1 MVSEVQ
7 QFINWV
13 QLRNPQARTWKD
25 YSYDLKRFEE
35 SIGEKP
41 LKEITYRDI
50 DRFIEAQSE
59 RGLSNRS
66 INRMVKTISSLF
78 NYFAYADHSLEN
90 PVIPRRHKLRE
101 PQRLPRPVPEKE
113 LEAFFSVIEDPRN
126 KAIFT
131 LMLRCGL
138 RISEV
143 ASLQMNDLYLEEERP
158 RIQVLGKNGYE
169 RSVYLSGQA
178 LDMLKDYLRRR
189 PDVKDGHVF
198 ISFLKK
204 GLSPTAI
211 HQHLSHYREQARVYL
226 TAHQLRHSFGTNLVR
241 ERVPV
246 VAIQKLMGHRWIET
260 TMNYIQVNDPEVQA
274 DFFAATQQLEG
285 WAE

>member
-1 MVSEVQ
+1 MLSEVQ

-13 QLRNPQARTWKD
+13 YLRNPKARTWKD
-25 YSYDLKRFEE
+25 YTYDLKRFEE
-35 SIGEKP
+35 IIGVKP
-41 LKEITYRDI
+41 LKEITYKDI

-66 INRMVKTISSLF
+66 INRMVKTVSALF
-78 NYFAYADHSLEN
+78 NYCAYADHSLEN
-90 PVIPRRHKLRE
+90 PVIPKRHRLRT
-101 PQRLPRPVPEKE
+101 PHRLPRPVPEPD
-113 LEAFFSVIEDPRN
+113 LAAFFSVIQNPRN

-143 ASLQMNDLYLEEERP
+143 AGLKLDDLYLEEERP
-158 RIQVLGKNGYE
+158 RIQVLGKNSYE

-178 LDMLKDYLRRR
+178 LDLLRDYLRRR

-204 GLSPTAI
+204 GLSSTAI
-211 HQHLSHYREQARVYL
+211 HQHLIRYRKEAGVQI

-260 TMNYIQVNDPEVQA
+260 TMNYLEVNDPEVQA
-274 DFFAATQQLEG
+274 DFFAVTEQLEG